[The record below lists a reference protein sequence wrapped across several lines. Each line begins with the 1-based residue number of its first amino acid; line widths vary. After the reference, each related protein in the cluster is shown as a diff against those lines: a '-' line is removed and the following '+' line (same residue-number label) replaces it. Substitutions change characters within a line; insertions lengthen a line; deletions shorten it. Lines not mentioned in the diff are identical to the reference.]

1 MATQKPGEWANSL
14 LARFEEQLPYR
25 TQARLS
31 IDETM
36 NCLIQISR
44 YRFSLVIS
52 GLTKMLQRVN
62 EIFQPP
68 ACRGHEPERCCYDSL
83 IIILETL
90 ERCLS
95 GQSKDTARF
104 EEAMNV
110 KLLLREICQF
120 IDIQNEN
127 NQNAT
132 SLKALASKV
141 LFALSQNHFG
151 AVFNRISARLQE
163 LSTCAEEN
171 PDYSDIELIQHI
183 DLDVHRLT
191 KLLTETVQKFKSL
204 KKSAHMILLSSL
216 ERALWNWIE
225 FHPKEFEDLQRNPN
239 EELSKCCETFF
250 DILDSYSENKKARSA
265 VWPLQIMLLVLSPK
279 VLEEIVNADTGA
291 PCSPRHLK
299 KKHFMEGI
307 KKGLSAHASSKQST
321 ESAAI
326 ACVKLCKASTYININ
341 DANNVTFQ
349 LVQSVINDLKAL
361 LFNPAKPFSRGQGFN
376 FQDID
381 LMIDCW
387 VSCFRIKPHNNE
399 ALKVCLSLNS
409 PPAYHFVI
417 VSSLLKI
424 VTQARLPWWPQ
435 IDLVYARSGELRG
448 LFTDTLNKAT
458 QGYIAHTPLR
468 MITSLTLKSNAQSRL
483 TRPDEGPAHKALLLL
498 MVRLIHA
505 DPMLLLNSLGKAGH
519 EVQSSTLELIN
530 GLVSL
535 VHQPTMPDVAQEAM
549 EALLALHSPDKIE
562 VWNPE
567 APINTFWD
575 VSSQVLFSIS
585 QKLIQHQIA
594 NYTDVLKWLR
604 EILICRNTFLQRHKD
619 YANVGSQIAICRQA
633 HIKLEVVF
641 FMYLW
646 SVDLDAVMVSLS
658 CFGLLCEE
666 AEIRSGSDELTVGFI
681 LPNYHLYQEL
691 SHTSATLTSPQNV
704 ESRYSFF
711 EHTHGRAT
719 LQRNI
724 MSLLRKIEHCVNGVQ
739 PAWEETFRNWKFTSK
754 LLLDYPKG
762 KPEEGQAEVFHRSMG
777 KRRASHQSSEH
788 DLEEQITEWANM
800 TWFLL
805 ALGGVCLQKPR
816 NQRQAQQGYG
826 LPIGTTGGPS
836 LMQSTTSLS
845 GSSSSSGRG
854 SMHPIMGSLVS
865 SIGPGT
871 SQEVQYCPVTQF
883 IGQLLRLL
891 VCNNEKFGPQI
902 QKHVKELVGQEMSAQ
917 LYPILFDQI
926 RAIVEKFFDQQG
938 QVVVTDI
945 NTQFIEHTI
954 YIMKSVLDGRQ
965 SKDQNDQP
973 ANAEHLGVTSIENL
987 MLAIVRYVRHLDM
1000 TVHAIHIKTKLCQ
1013 LVEVMM
1019 KRRDDLA
1026 FRQEMKFRNKLVE
1039 YLTDWVMGT
1048 SHQIAP
1054 PGSGDVTII
1063 TRDLDQACMEAVA
1076 ALLRGLPLQPEESD
1090 RGDLMDAKSALFL
1103 KYFTLFMNLLNDCVD
1118 GSEADKDTVNPPL
1131 LPPRPR
1137 VAAGK
1142 LTALRNAT
1150 IQAMSNLL
1158 SANIDSGLMH
1168 SIDLGY
1174 NPDLQTRAAFMEVLT
1189 QILQQGTEFDT
1200 LAESVMADRF
1210 EQLVQLVT
1218 MISDKGELPI
1228 AMALASVVTTSQMDE
1243 LARVLVTLFDAK
1255 HLLSPLLWNMFYR
1268 EVEVSDCMQTLFRG
1282 NSLGSKIMAFCFKIY
1297 GASYLQ
1303 GLLEPLI
1310 RPLLDEPTSSFE
1322 VDPARLEPSEDIENN
1337 RKNLIALTQ
1346 KVFDAIVN
1354 SADRFPPQLRS
1365 MCHCLY
1371 QVLSKRF
1378 PNLLQNNI
1386 GAVGTVIFLRFINP
1400 AIVSPQELGIVG
1412 KQVPTQIKRGLML
1425 MSKILQ
1431 NIANHVEFSKEQHML
1446 CFNDFLRAH
1455 FEAGRR
1461 FFIQIASDCE
1471 TVDQTS
1477 HSMSFISDAN
1487 VLALHR
1493 LLWSH
1498 QERIGDYLSSSR
1510 DHKAV
1515 GRRPFDKMATLL
1527 AYLGPPEHKP
1537 VDSHLL
1543 FSSYA
1548 RWSSIDMSSTNFE
1561 EIMVKHQMHEKEEFK
1576 TLKSMNIFYQAGT
1589 SKAGNPVFYYIAR
1602 RYKIGE
1608 TNGDLLIYHVILTLK
1623 PFCHSPFEVVID
1635 FTHTC
1640 SDNRFRT
1647 EFLQKWF
1654 YVLPEVAYENLYA
1667 AYIYNCNSWVRE
1679 YTKFHDRI
1687 LAPLKGCR
1695 KLIFL
1700 DSPAKLNDVIDPEQQ
1715 KLPGATLS
1723 LDEDLK
1729 VFNNALKLSHK
1740 DTKVAIKVGPTALQI
1755 TSAEK
1760 TKVLAH
1766 SVLLND
1772 VYYASEIEE
1781 VCLVDD
1787 NQFTLSIAN
1796 ESSQLSFIHNDC
1808 DNIVQAI
1815 IHIRNRWELSQP
1827 DSVTVHQKIR
1837 PKDVPGTLLN
1847 MALLNLGSSDPNL
1860 RTAAYNQ
1867 LCALTATFDLKIEGQ
1882 LLETQGLCIPSNN
1895 TIFIKS
1901 VSETLATNEPHLT
1914 LEFLEECIQ
1923 GFQRS
1928 TIELKH
1934 LCLEYM
1940 TPWLAN
1946 LVRFCKPSDEGKRQ
1960 KQVAMILEKLI
1971 NLTIEQKE
1979 MYPSIQA
1986 KIWGSIGQIPELIDM
2001 VLDNFIHKSVSSG
2014 LGSPQVEIM
2023 ADTAVA
2029 LASANVQLVAKKVIG
2044 RLCRV
2049 MDKTCHSPTQYLE
2062 QHMMWDDIAI
2072 LARYLLMLS
2081 FNNCLDVARH
2091 LPYLFHTVTFL
2102 VCTGS
2107 LSMRASTHGLVINII
2122 HSLCTCTKPSFSE
2135 ETQRVLRLSLDEFS
2149 LPKFYLLFG
2158 ISKVKSAAVTAFRSS
2173 CRHPNDRW
2181 LGNERVSQAPPADR
2195 ERLALPSL
2203 EVITEALLEIMEA
2216 CMRDIPDCDWL
2227 QTWTSLAKS
2236 FAFCFNP
2243 ALQPRALIVFGCI
2256 SKSITDQDVKQL
2268 LRILVKALE
2277 SFNDIVLLEAL
2288 VMCLTRLQP
2297 LLRPE
2302 SPIHRALFW
2311 VAVSVLQ
2318 LDESTLYAAG
2328 LALLEQN
2335 LHTLNSQQLFDNQNI
2350 ADVMMATREPLE
2362 WHFKQLDHAVGL
2374 SFKSNFH
2381 FALVGHLLKGFRHPT
2396 PTTVS
2401 RTSRVLTMLLGIIAK
2416 PHRRD
2421 KFEVTPDSVA
2431 YLTALVCFSEEVRSR
2446 CHVKHTV
2453 PRWPVESGGS
2463 GDSGSGSSS
2472 DPSAPNSAG
2481 GGPLSGG
2488 GVPGGPHAA
2497 GGHGVRRQK
2506 SWDMLD
2512 QSAIQYA
2519 RQSHKVQQ
2527 HQEPV
2532 VIRGKSWR
2540 SLDSAHNPH
2549 LGMISHSSFV
2559 THGLNNLIII
2569 NNNNSNSNNNTTA
2582 TTTTTTITGT
2592 PNNNS
2597 TNNMSSNTNNPSN
2610 VNATASGAGS
2620 STGGSANTATGVIGA
2635 YQSQRSDFRNRR
2647 SSSEPVNHGQMV
2659 LINPNIAKLIALNQ
2673 GHTPAYGHSA
2683 GAGGGGGN
2691 GVGGGGGTNLSGHG
2705 AQHSGT
2711 QLPQP
2716 SPLSSSALVSALSA
2730 TVPVTSED
2738 DESGAGGATKGAKD
2752 EPESFIVDCLQD
2764 ISSIKIARM
2773 LFKTHRS
2780 FSVPTTKERPVKSAR
2795 IDNRRQKE
2803 RGSRSSV
2810 SNESNVLLDPEV
2822 LPDSST
2828 QALVL
2833 TVLAT
2838 LVKYTT
2844 DEAETRVLY
2853 QYLAEGSIVF
2863 PKVFPVIHSLLD
2875 QKVNNVLSV
2884 SNDQIVLA
2892 SVQSIIQNMLASED
2906 ASQQP
2911 LHFLQSCGFGGLWRF
2926 AGPFTKYNMM
2936 VESSE
2941 LFVNFLEAMVE
2952 TCLPVEESTPM
2963 PPSPRPYNL
2972 SSSLSSLTLG
2982 SPTDKAFSSE
2992 SLDHDGFSGSVSS
3005 LRRASCSKA
3014 RTTGSKHRFID
3025 SPTHNI

>member
-1 MATQKPGEWANSL
+1 MGTQKPGEWANSL
-14 LARFEEQLPYR
+14 LARFEDQLPNKTNGPHG
-25 TQARLS
+25 TQARMSQDQLVG
-31 IDETM
+31 
-36 NCLIQISR
+36 CLIHISR

-62 EIFQPP
+62 EAAIQN
-68 ACRGHEPERCCYDSL
+68 RHETDRCYFESL
-83 IIILETL
+83 IIILTTL
-90 ERCLS
+90 ERCLTN
-95 GQSKDTARF
+95 QTKDTARF

-110 KLLLREICQF
+110 KLLLREITQF
-120 IDIQNEN
+120 IDVQSDSNP
-127 NQNAT
+127 NAAQ
-132 SLKALASKV
+132 LKILASKV
-141 LFALSQNHFG
+141 LFALSQNHFS
-151 AVFNRISARLQE
+151 AVFNRISARIQE
-163 LSTCAEEN
+163 LTACSDEN

-183 DLDVHRLT
+183 DMDMIKLT
-191 KLLTETVQKFKSL
+191 KLLQETITKFRS
-204 KKSAHMILLSSL
+204 KKAPPLILLNSI
-216 ERALWNWIE
+216 EKAIWNWIE
-225 FHPKEFEDLQRNPN
+225 YHPQEFQDLQRGMNR
-239 EELSKCCETFF
+239 
-250 DILDSYSENKKARSA
+250 DISTCWEPLLDFVEAYKGENKKSKTT
-265 VWPLQIMLLVLSPK
+265 VWPLQMLLLILNPVCLEATVNELQQGEKEKEKLASKAQSRDKDFSAKQFIESVKRGLGPHSP
-279 VLEEIVNADTGA
+279 
-291 PCSPRHLK
+291 
-299 KKHFMEGI
+299 
-307 KKGLSAHASSKQST
+307 SKLVT
-321 ESAAI
+321 ESAVI
-326 ACVKLCKASTYININ
+326 ASVRLCKAATYVNIN
-341 DANNVTFQ
+341 DSNNVIFK
-349 LVQSVINDLKAL
+349 LVQYIINDIKAL
-361 LFNPAKPFSRGQGFN
+361 LFNPVKPFSRGQGYN
-376 FQDID
+376 FADIE

-387 VSCFRIKPHNNE
+387 VSCFRINPHNIE
-399 ALKVCLSLNS
+399 ALKVCLNLNS
-409 PPAYHFVI
+409 PQAYHFVI
-417 VSSLLKI
+417 VCSLLRLAHIYVDFRLQSKNPFR
-424 VTQARLPWWPQ
+424 VVNQPRLPWWPQ
-435 IDLVYARSGELRG
+435 TDVVHYRSAELRA

-468 MITSLTLKSNAQSRL
+468 MITSLTLKTKDTQKGL
-483 TRPDEGPAHKALLLL
+483 TRSEEGPAHKMLLLL
-498 MVRLIHA
+498 LVRLIHA
-505 DPMLLLNSLGKAGH
+505 DPTLLLNTQGKVAH

-535 VHQPTMPDVAQEAM
+535 VHQPSMPDVAQEAM
-549 EALLALHSPDKIE
+549 EALLALHAPEKIE

-604 EILICRNTFLQRHKD
+604 EILVCRNTFLQRHKD
-619 YANVGSQIAICRQA
+619 YAHVGSQIAICKQA

-646 SVDLDAVMVSLS
+646 SVDLDAVLTSLS

-666 AEIRSGSDELTVGFI
+666 AEICCGSDELTVAM
-681 LPNYHLYQEL
+681 LVPNYMIYQEL
-691 SHTSATLTSPQNV
+691 AQLSSAATDSRICFYDNSHGNV
-704 ESRYSFF
+704 LNRL
-711 EHTHGRAT
+711 H
-719 LQRNI
+719 LQKRI
-724 MSLLRKIEHCVNGVQ
+724 MQLLRKIEHCVHGVQ
-739 PAWEETFRNWKFTSK
+739 PAWEETFRNWEIMSK
-754 LLLDYPKG
+754 MLQTYPKC
-762 KPEEGQAEVFHRSMG
+762 KTDDGQAELFHRGVG

-788 DLEEQITEWANM
+788 DIEEQITEWANM

-805 ALGGVCLQKPR
+805 ALGGVCLIKRRQQVVAAQASQQALS
-816 NQRQAQQGYG
+816 NQTAFHQYSQSLGSFQQPLPSHVYFHQGSISSLAQN
-826 LPIGTTGGPS
+826 S
-836 LMQSTTSLS
+836 LHSLS
-845 GSSSSSGRG
+845 SSSSSGRG
-854 SMHPIMGSLVS
+854 SLNPNPISLVAVPQ
-865 SIGPGT
+865 GPQ
-871 SQEVQYCPVTQF
+871 QEVQYCPVTQF

-891 VCNNEKFGPQI
+891 VCSNEKIGLNI
-902 QKHVKELVGQEMSAQ
+902 QKNVKELVGEEMSTY

-926 RAIVEKFFDQQG
+926 RAIVETFFDQHG
-938 QVVVTDI
+938 QVSVTDI
-945 NTQFIEHTI
+945 NTQFIEHII
-954 YIMKSVLDGRQ
+954 YIMKSILDPKPN
-965 SKDQNDQP
+965 KDPSNEQP
-973 ANAEHLGVTSIENL
+973 STSENLGVTSIEGM
-987 MLAIVRYVRHLDM
+987 MLGIVRYVRHLDM
-1000 TVHAIHIKTKLCQ
+1000 TVYAIRIKTKLCQ

-1039 YLTDWVMGT
+1039 YLSDWVMGT

-1054 PGSGDVTII
+1054 PSSTDPSMI
-1063 TRDLDQACMEAVA
+1063 TNTSLIFRDLDQACMEAVA

-1103 KYFTLFMNLLNDCVD
+1103 KYFTLFMNLLNDCID
-1118 GSEADKDTVNPPL
+1118 SSEAEKELNNPPL

-1137 VAAGK
+1137 LAAGK

-1158 SANIDSGLMH
+1158 GANIDSGLMH

-1200 LAESVMADRF
+1200 LAETVLADRF

-1228 AMALASVVTTSQMDE
+1228 AMALANVTNGSQMDE

-1297 GASYLQ
+1297 GSAYLQ
-1303 GLLEPLI
+1303 LLLEPLI
-1310 RPLLDEPTSSFE
+1310 RPLLDNPNTCFE
-1322 VDPARLEPSEDIENN
+1322 VDPARLDPGDDLDVN
-1337 RKNLIALTQ
+1337 RRNLIALTK
-1346 KVFDAIVN
+1346 KVFDAITN

-1412 KQVPTQIKRGLML
+1412 KQVPSSVKRGLML

-1446 CFNDFLRAH
+1446 CFNDFLRDH
-1455 FEAGRR
+1455 FESGRR

-1493 LLWSH
+1493 LLWTH
-1498 QERIGDYLSSSR
+1498 QEKIGDYLSSSR

-1537 VDSHLL
+1537 VDSHMM
-1543 FSSYA
+1543 FSSYP

-1576 TLKSMNIFYQAGT
+1576 ALKAMNIFYQAGT
-1589 SKAGNPVFYYIAR
+1589 SKSGYPVFYYIAR

-1623 PFCHSPFEVVID
+1623 PFCHSTFEVVID
-1635 FTHTC
+1635 FTHVN

-1654 YVLPEVAYENLYA
+1654 YVLPAVAYENVHA
-1667 AYIYNCNSWVRE
+1667 VYIYNCNSWVRE

-1687 LAPLKGCR
+1687 LAPLKGNR
-1695 KLIFL
+1695 KLMFL
-1700 DSPAKLNDVIDPEQQ
+1700 DSPNKLNDYIDPDQQ

-1729 VFNNALKLSHK
+1729 VFTNALKLSHK

-1796 ESSQLSFIHNDC
+1796 ESGQLSFIHNDC

-1847 MALLNLGSSDPNL
+1847 MALLNLGSADPNL
-1860 RTAAYNQ
+1860 RTAAYNL

-1901 VSETLATNEPHLT
+1901 VSEKLATNEPHLT

-1940 TPWLAN
+1940 TPWLKN
-1946 LVRFCKPSDEGKRQ
+1946 LVKFCKSNDDAKKLKVSQ
-1960 KQVAMILEKLI
+1960 ILEKLI
-1971 NLTIEQKE
+1971 FLTIEQKE
-1979 MYPSIQA
+1979 MYPSVQA
-1986 KIWGSIGQIPELIDM
+1986 KIWGSVGQIPELIDM
-2001 VLDNFIHKSVSSG
+2001 VLDNFLHKSIIYG

-2029 LASANVQLVAKKVIG
+2029 LASANVQLVSKKVIT
-2044 RLCRV
+2044 RMCRV
-2049 MDKTCHSPTQYLE
+2049 MDKTCTNPTPYLE
-2062 QHMMWDDIAI
+2062 QHVMWDDIAI
-2072 LARYLLMLS
+2072 LGRYLLMLS
-2081 FNNCLDVARH
+2081 FNNCLDVATH
-2091 LPYLFHTVTFL
+2091 LPYLFHTITFL
-2102 VCTGS
+2102 VCSGS

-2122 HSLCTCTKPSFSE
+2122 HSLCTCTKPIFSE
-2135 ETQRVLRLSLDEFS
+2135 EAQRVLRLSLDEFS

-2173 CRHPNDRW
+2173 CRHPPDKW
-2181 LGNERVSQAPPADR
+2181 LGNERVTQPLPPDR
-2195 ERLALPSL
+2195 ERLSLPSL
-2203 EVITEALLEIMEA
+2203 EVITDALLEIMES
-2216 CMRDIPDCDWL
+2216 CMRDVPDCQWL
-2227 QTWTSLAKS
+2227 QTWNSLARS
-2236 FAFCFNP
+2236 FAFCYNP

-2256 SKSITDQDVKQL
+2256 SKSVTDQEVKQL
-2268 LRILVKALE
+2268 LRILVKAVE
-2277 SFNDIVLLEAL
+2277 SFNDITLIEAI
-2288 VMCLTRLQP
+2288 VMCLTRIQP

-2302 SPIHRALFW
+2302 SPIHRNLFW
-2311 VAVSVLQ
+2311 VAISVLQ
-2318 LDESTLYAAG
+2318 LDEGNLYGAG

-2335 LHTLNSQQLFDNQNI
+2335 LHTLKSQGCFDNANI
-2350 ADVMMATREPLE
+2350 AEVMMCTREKLE

-2374 SFKSNFH
+2374 SFRSNFH
-2381 FALVGHLLKGFRHPT
+2381 FALAGHLIKGFRHPT

-2401 RTSRVLTMLLGIIAK
+2401 RTSRILTMLLGIIAK
-2416 PHRRD
+2416 PLRRD

-2431 YLTALVCFSEEVRSR
+2431 YLTALVAVSEEVRSR
-2446 CHVKHTV
+2446 CHVKHAL
-2453 PRWPVESGGS
+2453 PRWPAEFSAENGVTGGEAATN
-2463 GDSGSGSSS
+2463 GSTQNQFGM
-2472 DPSAPNSAG
+2472 A
-2481 GGPLSGG
+2481 LS
-2488 GVPGGPHAA
+2488 
-2497 GGHGVRRQK
+2497 RRQK
-2506 SWDMLD
+2506 SWDILD
-2512 QSAIQYA
+2512 QSALNYA
-2519 RQSHKVQQ
+2519 RHHKV
-2527 HQEPV
+2527 
-2532 VIRGKSWR
+2532 
-2540 SLDSAHNPH
+2540 
-2549 LGMISHSSFV
+2549 
-2559 THGLNNLIII
+2559 
-2569 NNNNSNSNNNTTA
+2569 
-2582 TTTTTTITGT
+2582 
-2592 PNNNS
+2592 
-2597 TNNMSSNTNNPSN
+2597 
-2610 VNATASGAGS
+2610 
-2620 STGGSANTATGVIGA
+2620 
-2635 YQSQRSDFRNRR
+2635 
-2647 SSSEPVNHGQMV
+2647 
-2659 LINPNIAKLIALNQ
+2659 
-2673 GHTPAYGHSA
+2673 PA
-2683 GAGGGGGN
+2683 
-2691 GVGGGGGTNLSGHG
+2691 
-2705 AQHSGT
+2705 
-2711 QLPQP
+2711 PP
-2716 SPLSSSALVSALSA
+2716 
-2730 TVPVTSED
+2730 
-2738 DESGAGGATKGAKD
+2738 
-2752 EPESFIVDCLQD
+2752 
-2764 ISSIKIARM
+2764 
-2773 LFKTHRS
+2773 
-2780 FSVPTTKERPVKSAR
+2780 
-2795 IDNRRQKE
+2795 E
-2803 RGSRSSV
+2803 RGSRTSV

-2822 LPDSST
+2822 LPDLSI

-2838 LVKYTT
+2838 LVKYTS
-2844 DEAETRVLY
+2844 DENETRVLY
-2853 QYLAEGSIVF
+2853 QYLAEGSVVF

-2875 QKVNNVLSV
+2875 QKINNILSV
-2884 SNDQIVLA
+2884 SHDQVVLN
-2892 SVQSIIQNMLASED
+2892 SVQNIIQNMLASED
-2906 ASQQP
+2906 PSQQQ

-2926 AGPFTKYNMM
+2926 AGPFTKYNVMG
-2936 VESSE
+2936 ESSE
-2941 LFVNFLEAMVE
+2941 LFVNCLEAMVE
-2952 TCLPVEESTPM
+2952 TCLPGDEQQTPIV
-2963 PPSPRPYNL
+2963 PLVRPYNL

-2992 SLDHDGFSGSVSS
+2992 SLDHEFGGSVSS
-3005 LRRASCSKA
+3005 LRRASYSKA
-3014 RTTGSKHRFID
+3014 RAKHRLTE
-3025 SPTHNI
+3025 SPSHNN

>member
-14 LARFEEQLPYR
+14 LARFEDQLPNKTNGPHG
-25 TQARLS
+25 TQARMSQDQLV
-31 IDETM
+31 
-36 NCLIQISR
+36 NCLIHISR

-62 EIFQPP
+62 EAAIQN
-68 ACRGHEPERCCYDSL
+68 RHETDRCYFESL
-83 IIILETL
+83 VIILTTL
-90 ERCLS
+90 ERCLTN
-95 GQSKDTARF
+95 QTKDTARF

-110 KLLLREICQF
+110 KLLLREITQF
-120 IDIQNEN
+120 IDVQSDSNP
-127 NQNAT
+127 NAAQ
-132 SLKALASKV
+132 LKILASKV
-141 LFALSQNHFG
+141 LFALSQNHFS
-151 AVFNRISARLQE
+151 AVFNRISARIQE
-163 LSTCAEEN
+163 LAACSDEN

-183 DLDVHRLT
+183 DMDMTKLT
-191 KLLTETVQKFKSL
+191 KLLQETITKFRSKRAPPL
-204 KKSAHMILLSSL
+204 ILLNSI
-216 ERALWNWIE
+216 EKAIWNWIE
-225 FHPKEFEDLQRNPN
+225 YHPQEFQDLQRGMNR
-239 EELSKCCETFF
+239 
-250 DILDSYSENKKARSA
+250 DISTCWEPLLDFVEAYKAENKKSKTT
-265 VWPLQIMLLVLSPK
+265 VWPLQMLLLILNPTCLEATVNELQQCEKEKDKMASKTQSRDKDFSAKQFIESVKRGLGPHSP
-279 VLEEIVNADTGA
+279 
-291 PCSPRHLK
+291 
-299 KKHFMEGI
+299 
-307 KKGLSAHASSKQST
+307 SKLVT

-326 ACVKLCKASTYININ
+326 ACVKLCKAATYVNIN
-341 DANNVTFQ
+341 DSNNVIFK
-349 LVQSVINDLKAL
+349 LVQYIINDIKAL
-361 LFNPAKPFSRGQGFN
+361 LFNPVKPFSRGQGYN
-376 FQDID
+376 FADIE

-387 VSCFRIKPHNNE
+387 VSCFRINPHNIE
-399 ALKVCLSLNS
+399 ALKVCLNLNS
-409 PPAYHFVI
+409 PQAYHFVI
-417 VSSLLKI
+417 VCSLLRLAHIYVDFRLQNKNPFR
-424 VTQARLPWWPQ
+424 VVNQPRLPWWPQ
-435 IDLVYARSGELRG
+435 TDVVHYRSAEMRA

-468 MITSLTLKSNAQSRL
+468 MITSLTLKTKDTQKGLARSE
-483 TRPDEGPAHKALLLL
+483 EGPAHKMLLLL
-498 MVRLIHA
+498 LVRLIHA
-505 DPMLLLNSLGKAGH
+505 DPTLLLNTQGKVAH

-535 VHQPTMPDVAQEAM
+535 VHQPSMPDVAQEAM
-549 EALLALHSPDKIE
+549 EALLALHAPEKIE

-619 YANVGSQIAICRQA
+619 YAHVGSQIAICKQA

-646 SVDLDAVMVSLS
+646 SVDLDAVLTSLS

-666 AEIRSGSDELTVGFI
+666 AEICCGSDELTVSM
-681 LPNYHLYQEL
+681 LVPNYMIYQEL
-691 SHTSATLTSPQNV
+691 AQLSSAATDSRICFYDNSHGNV
-704 ESRYSFF
+704 LNRL
-711 EHTHGRAT
+711 H
-719 LQRNI
+719 LQKRI
-724 MSLLRKIEHCVNGVQ
+724 MQLLRKIEHCVHGVQ
-739 PAWEETFRNWKFTSK
+739 PAWEETFRNWEIMSK
-754 LLLDYPKG
+754 MLQTYPKC
-762 KPEEGQAEVFHRSMG
+762 KTEDGQAELFHRGVG

-788 DLEEQITEWANM
+788 DIEEQITEWANM

-805 ALGGVCLQKPR
+805 ALGGVCLIKR
-816 NQRQAQQGYG
+816 RQQVVAAQASQQFLGHPAPFHPYSQSFGSFQQNIPPQVHIHQGS
-826 LPIGTTGGPS
+826 ISS
-836 LMQSTTSLS
+836 LAQNSLHSLS
-845 GSSSSSGRG
+845 SSSSSGRG
-854 SMHPIMGSLVS
+854 SLNPNSVSLAGVPQ
-865 SIGPGT
+865 GPQ
-871 SQEVQYCPVTQF
+871 QEVQYCPVTQF

-891 VCNNEKFGPQI
+891 VCSNEKIGLNI
-902 QKHVKELVGQEMSAQ
+902 QKNVKELVGEEMSTY

-926 RAIVEKFFDQQG
+926 RSIVEKFFDQHG
-938 QVVVTDI
+938 QVNVTDI
-945 NTQFIEHTI
+945 NTQFIEHII
-954 YIMKSVLDGRQ
+954 YIMKSILDPKPN
-965 SKDQNDQP
+965 KDPNNEQP
-973 ANAEHLGVTSIENL
+973 TTSENLGVTSIEGM
-987 MLAIVRYVRHLDM
+987 MLGIVRYVRHLDM
-1000 TVHAIHIKTKLCQ
+1000 TVYAIRIKTKLCQ

-1039 YLTDWVMGT
+1039 YLSDWVMGT

-1054 PGSGDVTII
+1054 PSSTDPSMI
-1063 TRDLDQACMEAVA
+1063 TNTSLIFRDLDQACMEAVA

-1103 KYFTLFMNLLNDCVD
+1103 KYFTLFMNLLNDCID
-1118 GSEADKDTVNPPL
+1118 SSEAEKELNNPPL

-1137 VAAGK
+1137 LAAGK

-1158 SANIDSGLMH
+1158 GANIDSGLMH

-1200 LAESVMADRF
+1200 LAETVLADRF

-1228 AMALASVVTTSQMDE
+1228 AMALANVVTTSQMDE

-1297 GASYLQ
+1297 GSAYLQ
-1303 GLLEPLI
+1303 LLLEPLI
-1310 RPLLDEPTSSFE
+1310 RPLLDNPNTSFE
-1322 VDPARLEPSEDIENN
+1322 VDPARLDPGDDLDVN
-1337 RKNLIALTQ
+1337 RRNLIALTK
-1346 KVFDAIVN
+1346 KVFDAITN

-1412 KQVPTQIKRGLML
+1412 KQVPSTVKRGLML

-1446 CFNDFLRAH
+1446 CFNDFLREH

-1493 LLWSH
+1493 LLWTH
-1498 QERIGDYLSSSR
+1498 QEKIGDYLSSSR

-1537 VDSHLL
+1537 VDSHMM
-1543 FSSYA
+1543 FSSYP

-1576 TLKSMNIFYQAGT
+1576 ALKAMNIFYQAGT
-1589 SKAGNPVFYYIAR
+1589 SKSGYPVFYYIAR

-1623 PFCHSPFEVVID
+1623 PFCHSTFEVVID
-1635 FTHTC
+1635 FTHVN

-1654 YVLPEVAYENLYA
+1654 YVLPAVAYENVHA
-1667 AYIYNCNSWVRE
+1667 VYIYNCNSWVRE

-1687 LAPLKGCR
+1687 LAPLKGNR
-1695 KLIFL
+1695 KLMFL
-1700 DSPAKLNDVIDPEQQ
+1700 DSPNKLNDYIDPDQQ

-1729 VFNNALKLSHK
+1729 VFSNALKLSHK

-1796 ESSQLSFIHNDC
+1796 ESGQLSFIHNDC

-1847 MALLNLGSSDPNL
+1847 MALLNLGSADPNL
-1860 RTAAYNQ
+1860 RTAAYNL
-1867 LCALTATFDLKIEGQ
+1867 LCALTCTFDLKIEGQ

-1901 VSETLATNEPHLT
+1901 VSEKLATNEPHLT

-1940 TPWLAN
+1940 TPWLKN
-1946 LVRFCKPSDEGKRQ
+1946 LVKFCKSNDDAKKLKVSQ
-1960 KQVAMILEKLI
+1960 ILDKLI
-1971 NLTIEQKE
+1971 CLTIEQKE
-1979 MYPSIQA
+1979 MYPSVQA

-2001 VLDNFIHKSVSSG
+2001 VLDNFLHKSIIYG

-2029 LASANVQLVAKKVIG
+2029 LASANVQLVSKKVIT
-2044 RLCRV
+2044 RMCRV
-2049 MDKTCHSPTQYLE
+2049 MDKTCSNPAQFLE
-2062 QHMMWDDIAI
+2062 HHMMWDDIAI
-2072 LARYLLMLS
+2072 LGRYLLMLS
-2081 FNNCLDVARH
+2081 FNNCLDVATH
-2091 LPYLFHTVTFL
+2091 LPYLFHTITFL
-2102 VCTGS
+2102 VCSGS

-2122 HSLCTCTKPSFSE
+2122 HSLCTCTKPIFSE
-2135 ETQRVLRLSLDEFS
+2135 EAQRVLRLSLDEFS

-2173 CRHPNDRW
+2173 CRHPPDKW
-2181 LGNERVSQAPPADR
+2181 LGNERVSQNLPPDR
-2195 ERLALPSL
+2195 ERLSLPSL
-2203 EVITEALLEIMEA
+2203 EVITDALLEIMES
-2216 CMRDIPDCDWL
+2216 CMRDVPDCQWL
-2227 QTWTSLAKS
+2227 QTWNSLARS
-2236 FAFCFNP
+2236 FAFCHNP

-2256 SKSITDQDVKQL
+2256 SKSVTDQEVKQL
-2268 LRILVKALE
+2268 LRILVKAVE
-2277 SFNDIVLLEAL
+2277 SFTDITLIEAI
-2288 VMCLTRLQP
+2288 VMCLTRIQP

-2302 SPIHRALFW
+2302 SPIHRNLFW
-2311 VAVSVLQ
+2311 VAISVLQ
-2318 LDESTLYAAG
+2318 LDEGNLYGAG

-2335 LHTLNSQQLFDNQNI
+2335 LHTLKSQGCFDNANI
-2350 ADVMMATREPLE
+2350 AEVMMGTREKLE

-2374 SFKSNFH
+2374 SFRSNFH
-2381 FALVGHLLKGFRHPT
+2381 FALAGHLIKGFRHPT

-2401 RTSRVLTMLLGIIAK
+2401 RTSRILTMLLGIIAK
-2416 PHRRD
+2416 PCRRD

-2431 YLTALVCFSEEVRSR
+2431 YLTALVAVSEEVRSR
-2446 CHVKHTV
+2446 CHVKHAL
-2453 PRWPVESGGS
+2453 PRWPAEMPTENGG
-2463 GDSGSGSSS
+2463 GAGSTEQAAAANGAQNQGSSM
-2472 DPSAPNSAG
+2472 A
-2481 GGPLSGG
+2481 LS
-2488 GVPGGPHAA
+2488 
-2497 GGHGVRRQK
+2497 RRQK
-2506 SWDMLD
+2506 SWDILD
-2512 QSAIQYA
+2512 QSALNFA
-2519 RQSHKVQQ
+2519 RHHKV
-2527 HQEPV
+2527 P
-2532 VIRGKSWR
+2532 
-2540 SLDSAHNPH
+2540 AP
-2549 LGMISHSSFV
+2549 
-2559 THGLNNLIII
+2559 
-2569 NNNNSNSNNNTTA
+2569 
-2582 TTTTTTITGT
+2582 
-2592 PNNNS
+2592 PN
-2597 TNNMSSNTNNPSN
+2597 
-2610 VNATASGAGS
+2610 
-2620 STGGSANTATGVIGA
+2620 
-2635 YQSQRSDFRNRR
+2635 
-2647 SSSEPVNHGQMV
+2647 
-2659 LINPNIAKLIALNQ
+2659 
-2673 GHTPAYGHSA
+2673 
-2683 GAGGGGGN
+2683 
-2691 GVGGGGGTNLSGHG
+2691 
-2705 AQHSGT
+2705 
-2711 QLPQP
+2711 
-2716 SPLSSSALVSALSA
+2716 
-2730 TVPVTSED
+2730 
-2738 DESGAGGATKGAKD
+2738 
-2752 EPESFIVDCLQD
+2752 
-2764 ISSIKIARM
+2764 ARV
-2773 LFKTHRS
+2773 LFKTQRS
-2780 FSVPTTKERPVKSAR
+2780 FSVPTTKDPNNASGIEER
-2795 IDNRRQKE
+2795 QE
-2803 RGSRSSV
+2803 RGSRTSV

-2822 LPDSST
+2822 LPDLSI

-2838 LVKYTT
+2838 LVKYTS
-2844 DEAETRVLY
+2844 DENETRVLY
-2853 QYLAEGSIVF
+2853 QYLAEGSVVF

-2875 QKVNNVLSV
+2875 QKINNILSV
-2884 SNDQIVLA
+2884 SHDQVVLN

-2906 ASQQP
+2906 PSQQQ

-2926 AGPFTKYNMM
+2926 AGPFTKYNVMG
-2936 VESSE
+2936 ESSE
-2941 LFVNFLEAMVE
+2941 LFGNCLEAMVE
-2952 TCLPVEESTPM
+2952 TCLPGDEQPAPIGPLV
-2963 PPSPRPYNL
+2963 RPYNL

-2982 SPTDKAFSSE
+2982 SPTDKA
-2992 SLDHDGFSGSVSS
+2992 
-3005 LRRASCSKA
+3005 A
-3014 RTTGSKHRFID
+3014 
-3025 SPTHNI
+3025 

>member
-14 LARFEEQLPYR
+14 LARFEEQLPNKIGPHG
-25 TQARLS
+25 TQARLNQDQL
-31 IDETM
+31 I
-36 NCLIQISR
+36 NCLIHISR
-44 YRFSLVIS
+44 YRFSLVIA

-62 EIFQPP
+62 ETTLQ
-68 ACRGHEPERCCYDSL
+68 CRGHESERCYYDSL
-83 IIILETL
+83 IIILTTL

-95 GQSKDTARF
+95 NQSKDTARF
-104 EEAMNV
+104 DEAMNV

-120 IDIQNEN
+120 IDVQSEN
-127 NQNAT
+127 NANANA
-132 SLKALASKV
+132 LKALASKV
-141 LFALSQNHFG
+141 LFALSQNHFA

-163 LSTCAEEN
+163 LSACSEEN

-183 DLDVHRLT
+183 DLDVVRLT
-191 KLLTETVQKFKSL
+191 KLLQETTQKIRLL
-204 KKSAHMILLSSL
+204 KKSAHLILLNSL
-216 ERALWNWIE
+216 EKALWNWIE
-225 FHPKEFEDLQRNPN
+225 YHPQEFADVQRTPN
-239 EELSKCCETFF
+239 EELSKCCETLF
-250 DILDSYSENKKARSA
+250 DILDSYAENKKSRSA
-265 VWPLQIMLLVLSPK
+265 IWPLQILLLVLSPK
-279 VLEEIVNADTGA
+279 VLEEIINADSGA
-291 PCSPRHLK
+291 PCSPRHMK

-307 KKGLSAHASSKQST
+307 KRGLGPHASSKQLT

-326 ACVKLCKASTYININ
+326 ACVKLCKASTYINIA
-341 DANNVTFQ
+341 DSNNVTFK

-361 LFNPAKPFSRGQGFN
+361 LFNPAKPFSRGQGYN

-387 VSCFRIKPHNNE
+387 VSCFRINPHNIE
-399 ALKVCLSLNS
+399 ALKVCLSLSS

-417 VSSLLKI
+417 VSSLLRI
-424 VTQARLPWWPQ
+424 VKQPRLPWWPQ
-435 IDLVYARSGELRG
+435 TDVVHYRSGELRG

-468 MITSLTLKSNAQSRL
+468 MITSLTLKSKDAQSRL
-483 TRPDEGPAHKALLLL
+483 TRPDEGPAHKMLLLL

-505 DPMLLLNSLGKAGH
+505 DPKLLLNTQGKVAH

-549 EALLALHSPDKIE
+549 EALLALHSPEKIE

-619 YANVGSQIAICRQA
+619 YAHVGSTIAICKQA

-646 SVDLDAVMVSLS
+646 SVDLDAVLTSLS

-666 AEIRSGSDELTVGFI
+666 AEIRCGSDELTVGFI
-681 LPNYHLYQEL
+681 MPNYHIYQEL
-691 SHTSATLTSPQNV
+691 AQCSTGISTNFKNFSLKIITIFIAGNTDTKF
-704 ESRYSFF
+704 SFY
-711 EHTHGRAT
+711 EDTKGRIA
-719 LQRNI
+719 LRKNI

-739 PAWEETFRNWKFTSK
+739 PAWEETFRNWEATSK
-754 LLLDYPKG
+754 LLQSYPKY
-762 KPEEGQAEVFHRSMG
+762 KTEDGQAEVFHRGMG

-805 ALGGVCLQKPR
+805 ALGGVCLQRPR
-816 NQRQAQQGYG
+816 LQRQ
-826 LPIGTTGGPS
+826 L
-836 LMQSTTSLS
+836 QSQANNSSLS
-845 GSSSSSGRG
+845 SLAQNSLYSLSSSASSGRG
-854 SMHPIMGSLVS
+854 SWNTSTTSSFVGSTV
-865 SIGPGT
+865 P
-871 SQEVQYCPVTQF
+871 QEIQYCPVTQF

-891 VCNNEKFGPQI
+891 VCSNEKIGASI
-902 QKHVKELVGQEMSAQ
+902 QKNVKELVGEEMSPQ

-926 RAIVEKFFDQQG
+926 RSIVEKFFDQQG
-938 QVVVTDI
+938 QVNVTEI
-945 NTQFIEHTI
+945 NTQFIEHII
-954 YIMKSVLDGRQ
+954 YIMKSILDGRQ
-965 SKDQNDQP
+965 NKDQNEQP
-973 ANAEHLGVTSIENL
+973 SSSEHLGVTSIEGM
-987 MLAIVRYVRHLDM
+987 MLGIVRYVRYLDM
-1000 TVHAIHIKTKLCQ
+1000 NIYAIRIKTKLCQ

-1054 PGSGDVTII
+1054 PSSADASMI
-1063 TRDLDQACMEAVA
+1063 TNQIFRDLDQACMEAVA

-1103 KYFTLFMNLLNDCVD
+1103 KYFTLFMNLLNDCID
-1118 GSEADKDTVNPPL
+1118 SSEAEKDVNNPPL
-1131 LPPRPR
+1131 MPPRPR
-1137 VAAGK
+1137 MAAGK

-1158 SANIDSGLMH
+1158 GANIDSGLMH

-1200 LAESVMADRF
+1200 LAETVLADRF

-1228 AMALASVVTTSQMDE
+1228 AMALANVVTTSQMDE

-1303 GLLEPLI
+1303 NLLEPLI
-1310 RPLLDEPTSSFE
+1310 RPLLDDPTTSFE
-1322 VDPARLEPSEDIENN
+1322 VDPARLEPNEDIERN
-1337 RKNLIALTQ
+1337 RRNLIALTQ
-1346 KVFDAIVN
+1346 KVFDAIIS

-1412 KQVPTQIKRGLML
+1412 KQVPSSAKRGLML

-1493 LLWSH
+1493 LLWTH
-1498 QERIGDYLSSSR
+1498 QEKIGDYLSSSR

-1537 VDSHLL
+1537 VDSHIM

-1589 SKAGNPVFYYIAR
+1589 SKAGYPVFYYIAR

-1608 TNGDLLIYHVILTLK
+1608 TNGDLLIYHVILSLK

-1654 YVLPEVAYENLYA
+1654 YVLPAVAYENVHA
-1667 AYIYNCNSWVRE
+1667 VYIYNCNSWVRE

-1687 LAPLKGCR
+1687 LAPLKGNR
-1695 KLIFL
+1695 KLVFL
-1700 DSPAKLNDVIDPEQQ
+1700 DSPSKLNDAIDPEQQ

-1796 ESSQLSFIHNDC
+1796 ESGQLSFIHNDC

-1860 RTAAYNQ
+1860 RTAAYNL
-1867 LCALTATFDLKIEGQ
+1867 LCALTGTFDLKIEGQ

-1901 VSETLATNEPHLT
+1901 VSEKLATNEPHLT

-1940 TPWLAN
+1940 TPWLKN
-1946 LVRFCKPSDEGKRQ
+1946 LVKFCKSNDDAKKLKVSQ
-1960 KQVAMILEKLI
+1960 ILEKLI

-1986 KIWGSIGQIPELIDM
+1986 KIWGSLGQIPELIDM
-2001 VLDNFIHKSVSSG
+2001 VLDNFMHKSLTYG

-2029 LASANVQLVAKKVIG
+2029 LASANVQLVSKKVIT

-2049 MDKTCHSPTQYLE
+2049 MDKTCTNPTQFLE

-2091 LPYLFHTVTFL
+2091 LPHLFHTVTFL

-2135 ETQRVLRLSLDEFS
+2135 EAQRVLRLSLDEFS

-2173 CRHPNDRW
+2173 CRHPPDKW
-2181 LGNERVSQAPPADR
+2181 LGNERVSQPLPSDR
-2195 ERLALPSL
+2195 ERLSLPSL
-2203 EVITEALLEIMEA
+2203 EVITDALLEIMEA
-2216 CMRDIPDCDWL
+2216 CMRDYPDCKWL
-2227 QTWTSLAKS
+2227 QTWTSLARS
-2236 FAFCFNP
+2236 FAFCYNP
-2243 ALQPRALIVFGCI
+2243 ALQPRALIVYGCI
-2256 SKSITDQDVKQL
+2256 SKSVTDQDVKQL

-2277 SFNDIVLLEAL
+2277 SFNDIILIEAL
-2288 VMCLTRLQP
+2288 VMCLTRIQP

-2302 SPIHRALFW
+2302 SPIHKALFW
-2311 VAVSVLQ
+2311 VAISVLQ
-2318 LDESTLYAAG
+2318 LDEISLYAAG

-2335 LHTLNSQQLFDNQNI
+2335 LHTLNSQGTFDKNNL

-2374 SFKSNFH
+2374 SFKSNYH
-2381 FALVGHLLKGFRHPT
+2381 FALVGHLLKGYRHPT

-2401 RTSRVLTMLLGIIAK
+2401 RTSRVLTMLLGIVAK
-2416 PHRRD
+2416 PLGRD

-2431 YLTALVCFSEEVRSR
+2431 YLTALVAVSEEVRSR
-2446 CHVKHTV
+2446 CHVKHTL
-2453 PRWPVESGGS
+2453 PRWPAENSNEV
-2463 GDSGSGSSS
+2463 S
-2472 DPSAPNSAG
+2472 DTTNPASQNVG
-2481 GGPLSGG
+2481 MPLS
-2488 GVPGGPHAA
+2488 
-2497 GGHGVRRQK
+2497 RRQK
-2506 SWDMLD
+2506 SWDILD
-2512 QSAIQYA
+2512 QSAIAYA
-2519 RQSHKVQQ
+2519 RQHKVQP
-2527 HQEPV
+2527 HQ
-2532 VIRGKSWR
+2532 
-2540 SLDSAHNPH
+2540 
-2549 LGMISHSSFV
+2549 
-2559 THGLNNLIII
+2559 
-2569 NNNNSNSNNNTTA
+2569 
-2582 TTTTTTITGT
+2582 
-2592 PNNNS
+2592 
-2597 TNNMSSNTNNPSN
+2597 
-2610 VNATASGAGS
+2610 NAR
-2620 STGGSANTATGVIGA
+2620 V
-2635 YQSQRSDFRNRR
+2635 
-2647 SSSEPVNHGQMV
+2647 
-2659 LINPNIAKLIALNQ
+2659 
-2673 GHTPAYGHSA
+2673 
-2683 GAGGGGGN
+2683 
-2691 GVGGGGGTNLSGHG
+2691 
-2705 AQHSGT
+2705 
-2711 QLPQP
+2711 
-2716 SPLSSSALVSALSA
+2716 
-2730 TVPVTSED
+2730 
-2738 DESGAGGATKGAKD
+2738 
-2752 EPESFIVDCLQD
+2752 
-2764 ISSIKIARM
+2764 
-2773 LFKTHRS
+2773 LFKTQRS
-2780 FSVPTTKERPVKSAR
+2780 FSVPTTKDPNNTAGINER
-2795 IDNRRQKE
+2795 QE

-2822 LPDSST
+2822 LPDLST

-2838 LVKYTT
+2838 LVKYSTVET
-2844 DEAETRVLY
+2844 ETRVLY
-2853 QYLAEGSIVF
+2853 QYLAEGSVVF

-2875 QKVNNVLSV
+2875 QKINHILSA
-2884 SNDQIVLA
+2884 SNDQNVLMA
-2892 SVQSIIQNMLASED
+2892 VQSIIQNMLASED
-2906 ASQQP
+2906 PSQQQ

-2926 AGPFTKYNMM
+2926 AGPFPKCNMM
-2936 VESSE
+2936 GESSE
-2941 LFVNFLEAMVE
+2941 LFVNCLEAMVE
-2952 TCLPVEESTPM
+2952 TCLPADDSTPV

-2992 SLDHDGFSGSVSS
+2992 SLDHDNFGGSVSS

-3014 RTTGSKHRFID
+3014 RQVKHRVSD
-3025 SPTHNI
+3025 SPSH

>member
-14 LARFEEQLPYR
+14 LMRFEEQLPYR
-25 TQARLS
+25 MIATNTNQMAQSRMTL
-31 IDETM
+31 DQTM
-36 NCLIQISR
+36 AYLIPISR

-62 EIFQPP
+62 DTFQNPQN
-68 ACRGHEPERCCYDSL
+68 RQEHTEKYCYDSL
-83 IIILETL
+83 IIILTTL

-95 GQSKDTARF
+95 SQTKDTARYD
-104 EEAMNV
+104 EAMNV

-120 IDIQNEN
+120 IDVQSEN
-127 NQNAT
+127 NPNAT

-141 LFALSQNHFG
+141 LFALSQNHFS

-163 LSTCAEEN
+163 LSACSEEN

-183 DLDVHRLT
+183 DLDVNRLT
-191 KLLTETVQKFKSL
+191 KLLTETLLKFRLL
-204 KKSAHMILLSSL
+204 KKSAHLILLNSL
-216 ERALWNWIE
+216 EKAMWTWIE
-225 FHPKEFEDLQRNPN
+225 FHPHEFAELQRNPN
-239 EELSKCCETFF
+239 DELSKCCEQLF
-250 DILDSYSENKKARSA
+250 DILDLYAENKKSRSA
-265 VWPLQIMLLVLSPK
+265 VWPLQILLLILCPK
-279 VLEEIVNADTGA
+279 VLEEIVNADSGA
-291 PCSPRHLK
+291 PCSSCHLK
-299 KKHFMEGI
+299 KRHFVEGI
-307 KKGLSAHASSKQST
+307 KKGLGSHASSKQLT

-326 ACVKLCKASTYININ
+326 ACVKLCKASTYINIA
-341 DANNVTFQ
+341 DSNNVTFQ

-361 LFNPAKPFSRGQGFN
+361 LFNPSKPFSRGQGYN

-399 ALKVCLSLNS
+399 ALKVCLSLSS

-424 VTQARLPWWPQ
+424 VTQPRLPWWPQ
-435 IDLVYARSGELRG
+435 IDLVYARSAELRA

-468 MITSLTLKSNAQSRL
+468 MITSLTLKSKDAQSRL
-483 TRPDEGPAHKALLLL
+483 TRPEEGPAHKALLLL

-594 NYTDVLKWLR
+594 NYTDVLKWMR

-633 HIKLEVVF
+633 NMKLEVVF

-646 SVDLDAVMVSLS
+646 SVDLDSIITSLS

-666 AEIRSGSDELTVGFI
+666 AEIRSGSDELTVSII
-681 LPNYHLYQEL
+681 LPNYHLFQEL
-691 SHTSATLTSPQNV
+691 SVASSALTTSGSESKFCFFDHTQ
-704 ESRYSFF
+704 
-711 EHTHGRAT
+711 GRVA
-719 LQRNI
+719 LQKHI
-724 MSLLRKIEHCVNGVQ
+724 FGLLRKIEHCANGVQ
-739 PAWEETFRNWKFTSK
+739 PAWEETYRNWEAQSK
-754 LLLDYPKG
+754 LLQTYPKG
-762 KPEEGQAEVFHRSMG
+762 KTEDGQAEIFHRGMG
-777 KRRASHQSSEH
+777 KRRASHQSTEH
-788 DLEEQITEWANM
+788 DLDEQITEWANM

-805 ALGGVCLQKPR
+805 TIGGVCLNRPANDDGQNTKLTR
-816 NQRQAQQGYG
+816 VNKTSQVQNASSMA
-826 LPIGTTGGPS
+826 S
-836 LMQSTTSLS
+836 LAHSNSSLS
-845 GSSSSSGRG
+845 SSTSSGRG
-854 SMHPIMGSLVS
+854 SLHPTTPASAS
-865 SIGPGT
+865 STKEEQPEKH
-871 SQEVQYCPVTQF
+871 QKKEEVVFCPVTQF

-891 VCNNEKFGPQI
+891 VCNNEKFGQQI
-902 QKHVKELVGQEMSAQ
+902 QKHVKELIGQQMSAQ

-926 RAIVEKFFDQQG
+926 RSIVEKFFDQQG
-938 QVVVTDI
+938 QVIVTDI
-945 NTQFIEHTI
+945 NTQFIEHSI
-954 YIMKSVLDGRQ
+954 YIMKSILDGKQ
-965 SKDQNDQP
+965 AKDQNDQP
-973 ANAEHLGVTSIENL
+973 PSNEHLSVTSIEGM
-987 MLAIVRYVRHLDM
+987 MLGIVRYVRHLDM

-1054 PGSGDVTII
+1054 PSSGDVTII

-1103 KYFTLFMNLLNDCVD
+1103 KYFTLFMNLLSDCVD
-1118 GSEADKDTVNPPL
+1118 TAEADKDPTNPP

-1137 VAAGK
+1137 MAAGK
-1142 LTALRNAT
+1142 LRTLRNAT

-1200 LAESVMADRF
+1200 LAETVLADRF

-1228 AMALASVVTTSQMDE
+1228 AMALANVVTTLQMDE

-1297 GASYLQ
+1297 GSSYLQ
-1303 GLLEPLI
+1303 NLLEPLI
-1310 RPLLDEPTSSFE
+1310 RPLLDEHSASFE
-1322 VDPARLEPSEDIENN
+1322 VDPARLEPQEDIEQN
-1337 RKNLIALTQ
+1337 RRNLIALTQ
-1346 KVFDAIVN
+1346 KVFDAIIE
-1354 SADRFPPQLRS
+1354 SAERFPPQLRS

-1378 PNLLQNNI
+1378 PNVLQNNI

-1412 KQVPTQIKRGLML
+1412 KQVPSSVKRGLML

-1446 CFNDFLRAH
+1446 CFNDILRVH
-1455 FEAGRR
+1455 FETARR

-1493 LLWSH
+1493 LLWTH

-1537 VDSHLL
+1537 IDSHLL

-1589 SKAGNPVFYYIAR
+1589 NRSGYPVFYYIAR

-1623 PFCHSPFEVVID
+1623 PFCHSPFDVVID

-1654 YVLPEVAYENLYA
+1654 YVLPEVAYENVQCV
-1667 AYIYNCNSWVRE
+1667 YIYNCNSWVRE

-1687 LAPLKGCR
+1687 LAHLRGNK
-1695 KLIFL
+1695 KLVFL
-1700 DSPAKLNDVIDPEQQ
+1700 DNPQKLVEFIDVEQQ

-1729 VFNNALKLSHK
+1729 VFSNALKLSHK

-1796 ESSQLSFIHNDC
+1796 ESGQLSFIHNDC

-1901 VSETLATNEPHLT
+1901 VSEKLANNEPHLT

-1940 TPWLAN
+1940 TPWLKN
-1946 LVRFCKPSDEGKRQ
+1946 LVRFCKASDESKKQ
-1960 KQVAMILEKLI
+1960 KVSQILEKLI

-2049 MDKTCHSPTQYLE
+2049 MDKTCHSPTQFLE
-2062 QHMMWDDIAI
+2062 QHVIFDDIAI

-2149 LPKFYLLFG
+2149 LQKFYLLFG

-2181 LGNERVSQAPPADR
+2181 LGNERVSQAPPSDR

-2203 EVITEALLEIMEA
+2203 EVITDALLEIMEA

-2227 QTWTSLAKS
+2227 QTWTSLSKS
-2236 FAFCFNP
+2236 FAFCYNP
-2243 ALQPRALIVFGCI
+2243 ALQPRALIVYGCI
-2256 SKSITDQDVKQL
+2256 SKSVTDQDVKQL

-2277 SFNDIVLLEAL
+2277 SFTDITLIEAL

-2318 LDESTLYAAG
+2318 LDEVTLYAAG

-2335 LHTLNSQQLFDNQNI
+2335 LHTLNSQSLFDKQSLM
-2350 ADVMMATREPLE
+2350 DVMMATREPLE

-2416 PHRRD
+2416 PLRRD

-2431 YLTALVCFSEEVRSR
+2431 YLTALVAVSEEVRSR
-2446 CHVKHTV
+2446 CHVKHTLS
-2453 PRWPVESGGS
+2453 RWPGEANPNEIS
-2463 GDSGSGSSS
+2463 DTTNISSQ
-2472 DPSAPNSAG
+2472 AMG
-2481 GGPLSGG
+2481 MPLS
-2488 GVPGGPHAA
+2488 
-2497 GGHGVRRQK
+2497 RRQK
-2506 SWDMLD
+2506 SWDILD
-2512 QSAIQYA
+2512 QSAISYA
-2519 RQSHKVQQ
+2519 RQHKIQP
-2527 HQEPV
+2527 HQ
-2532 VIRGKSWR
+2532 
-2540 SLDSAHNPH
+2540 
-2549 LGMISHSSFV
+2549 
-2559 THGLNNLIII
+2559 
-2569 NNNNSNSNNNTTA
+2569 
-2582 TTTTTTITGT
+2582 
-2592 PNNNS
+2592 
-2597 TNNMSSNTNNPSN
+2597 
-2610 VNATASGAGS
+2610 
-2620 STGGSANTATGVIGA
+2620 
-2635 YQSQRSDFRNRR
+2635 
-2647 SSSEPVNHGQMV
+2647 
-2659 LINPNIAKLIALNQ
+2659 
-2673 GHTPAYGHSA
+2673 
-2683 GAGGGGGN
+2683 
-2691 GVGGGGGTNLSGHG
+2691 
-2705 AQHSGT
+2705 
-2711 QLPQP
+2711 
-2716 SPLSSSALVSALSA
+2716 
-2730 TVPVTSED
+2730 
-2738 DESGAGGATKGAKD
+2738 
-2752 EPESFIVDCLQD
+2752 
-2764 ISSIKIARM
+2764 
-2773 LFKTHRS
+2773 
-2780 FSVPTTKERPVKSAR
+2780 
-2795 IDNRRQKE
+2795 E

-2822 LPDSST
+2822 LPDLST

-2838 LVKYTT
+2838 LVKYST

-2853 QYLAEGSIVF
+2853 QYLAEGSVVF

-2875 QKVNNVLSV
+2875 QKINNVLSV
-2884 SNDQIVLA
+2884 SSDQVVLMA
-2892 SVQSIIQNMLASED
+2892 VQSIIQNMLATED
-2906 ASQQP
+2906 PSQQQ

-2926 AGPFTKYNMM
+2926 AGPFTKYTMM
-2936 VESSE
+2936 GESSE
-2941 LFVNFLEAMVE
+2941 LFVNCLEAMVE
-2952 TCLPVEESTPM
+2952 TCLPVEESTPTI
-2963 PPSPRPYNL
+2963 PPPRPYNL

-2982 SPTDKAFSSE
+2982 SPTDK
-2992 SLDHDGFSGSVSS
+2992 VS
-3005 LRRASCSKA
+3005 
-3014 RTTGSKHRFID
+3014 
-3025 SPTHNI
+3025 

>member
-1 MATQKPGEWANSL
+1 MRTFRVKSENAVKSDTTEHRNYHQMATQKPGEWANSL

-25 TQARLS
+25 TGPHGTQARLS

-191 KLLTETVQKFKSL
+191 KLLTETIQKFKSL

-216 ERALWNWIE
+216 EKALWNWIE

-239 EELSKCCETFF
+239 DELSKCCETFF
-250 DILDSYSENKKARSA
+250 DILDSYSENKKARAA

-279 VLEEIVNADTGA
+279 VLEEIVNADSGA

-307 KKGLSAHASSKQST
+307 KKGLGAHASSKQST

-341 DANNVTFQ
+341 DSNNVTFQ

-468 MITSLTLKSNAQSRL
+468 MITSLTLKSKDAQSRL

-691 SHTSATLTSPQNV
+691 SHTSATLTSPQNA

-711 EHTHGRAT
+711 EHLHGRVT

-739 PAWEETFRNWKFTSK
+739 PAWEETFRNWEVTSK
-754 LLLDYPKG
+754 LLQNYPKG

-816 NQRQAQQGYG
+816 NQRQATQGYN
-826 LPIGTTGGPS
+826 LPIATAGPS
-836 LMQSTTSLS
+836 LMQSTTSL
-845 GSSSSSGRG
+845 SSSSSGRG

-865 SIGPGT
+865 SIGPGS

-926 RAIVEKFFDQQG
+926 RSIVEKFFDQQG

-1118 GSEADKDTVNPPL
+1118 GSEADKDTNNPPL

-1322 VDPARLEPSEDIENN
+1322 VDPARLEPSEDIEVN

-1960 KQVAMILEKLI
+1960 KQVALILEKLI

-2277 SFNDIVLLEAL
+2277 SFNDIILLEAL

-2488 GVPGGPHAA
+2488 SGPAGSSA
-2497 GGHGVRRQK
+2497 SGGHSVRRQK

-2527 HQEPV
+2527 HQ
-2532 VIRGKSWR
+2532 
-2540 SLDSAHNPH
+2540 
-2549 LGMISHSSFV
+2549 
-2559 THGLNNLIII
+2559 
-2569 NNNNSNSNNNTTA
+2569 
-2582 TTTTTTITGT
+2582 
-2592 PNNNS
+2592 
-2597 TNNMSSNTNNPSN
+2597 
-2610 VNATASGAGS
+2610 
-2620 STGGSANTATGVIGA
+2620 
-2635 YQSQRSDFRNRR
+2635 
-2647 SSSEPVNHGQMV
+2647 
-2659 LINPNIAKLIALNQ
+2659 
-2673 GHTPAYGHSA
+2673 
-2683 GAGGGGGN
+2683 
-2691 GVGGGGGTNLSGHG
+2691 
-2705 AQHSGT
+2705 
-2711 QLPQP
+2711 
-2716 SPLSSSALVSALSA
+2716 
-2730 TVPVTSED
+2730 
-2738 DESGAGGATKGAKD
+2738 
-2752 EPESFIVDCLQD
+2752 
-2764 ISSIKIARM
+2764 
-2773 LFKTHRS
+2773 
-2780 FSVPTTKERPVKSAR
+2780 
-2795 IDNRRQKE
+2795 E

-2982 SPTDKAFSSE
+2982 SPTDKGSS
-2992 SLDHDGFSGSVSS
+2992 S
-3005 LRRASCSKA
+3005 
-3014 RTTGSKHRFID
+3014 
-3025 SPTHNI
+3025 N

>member
-25 TQARLS
+25 TGPHGTQARLS

-62 EIFQPP
+62 EIFIMLQFQPP
-68 ACRGHEPERCCYDSL
+68 ACRGHDPERCCYDSL

-191 KLLTETVQKFKSL
+191 KLLTETIQKFKSL

-216 ERALWNWIE
+216 EKALWNWIE

-239 EELSKCCETFF
+239 DELSKCCETFF
-250 DILDSYSENKKARSA
+250 DILDSYSENKKARAA
-265 VWPLQIMLLVLSPK
+265 VWPLQIMLLILSPK
-279 VLEEIVNADTGA
+279 VLEEIVNADSGA

-307 KKGLSAHASSKQST
+307 KKGLGAHASSKQST

-341 DANNVTFQ
+341 DSNNVTFQ

-468 MITSLTLKSNAQSRL
+468 MITSLTLKSKDAQSRL

-691 SHTSATLTSPQNV
+691 SHTSATLASPQNA

-711 EHTHGRAT
+711 EHLHGRVT

-724 MSLLRKIEHCVNGVQ
+724 MSLVRKIEHCVNGVQ
-739 PAWEETFRNWKFTSK
+739 PAWEETFRNWEVTSK
-754 LLLDYPKG
+754 LLQNYPKG

-816 NQRQAQQGYG
+816 NQRQAAQGYN
-826 LPIGTTGGPS
+826 LPLGTAGPS
-836 LMQSTTSLS
+836 LMQSTTSL
-845 GSSSSSGRG
+845 SSSSSGRG

-865 SIGPGT
+865 SIGPGS

-926 RAIVEKFFDQQG
+926 RSIVEKFFDQQG

-1118 GSEADKDTVNPPL
+1118 GSEADKDTNNPPL

-1310 RPLLDEPTSSFE
+1310 RPLLEEPTSSFE
-1322 VDPARLEPSEDIENN
+1322 VDPARIEASEDIEVN

-1960 KQVAMILEKLI
+1960 KQVALILEKLI

-2256 SKSITDQDVKQL
+2256 SKSVTDQDVKQL

-2277 SFNDIVLLEAL
+2277 SFNDIILLEAL

-2401 RTSRVLTMLLGIIAK
+2401 RTSRVLTMLLGIVAK

-2481 GGPLSGG
+2481 GGPLTGGSGTVASSTSGG
-2488 GVPGGPHAA
+2488 NS
-2497 GGHGVRRQK
+2497 VRRQK

-2527 HQEPV
+2527 HQ
-2532 VIRGKSWR
+2532 
-2540 SLDSAHNPH
+2540 
-2549 LGMISHSSFV
+2549 
-2559 THGLNNLIII
+2559 
-2569 NNNNSNSNNNTTA
+2569 
-2582 TTTTTTITGT
+2582 
-2592 PNNNS
+2592 
-2597 TNNMSSNTNNPSN
+2597 
-2610 VNATASGAGS
+2610 
-2620 STGGSANTATGVIGA
+2620 
-2635 YQSQRSDFRNRR
+2635 
-2647 SSSEPVNHGQMV
+2647 
-2659 LINPNIAKLIALNQ
+2659 
-2673 GHTPAYGHSA
+2673 
-2683 GAGGGGGN
+2683 
-2691 GVGGGGGTNLSGHG
+2691 
-2705 AQHSGT
+2705 
-2711 QLPQP
+2711 
-2716 SPLSSSALVSALSA
+2716 
-2730 TVPVTSED
+2730 
-2738 DESGAGGATKGAKD
+2738 
-2752 EPESFIVDCLQD
+2752 
-2764 ISSIKIARM
+2764 
-2773 LFKTHRS
+2773 
-2780 FSVPTTKERPVKSAR
+2780 
-2795 IDNRRQKE
+2795 E

-2952 TCLPVEESTPM
+2952 TCLPVEETTPM

-2982 SPTDKAFSSE
+2982 SPTDKE

-3014 RTTGSKHRFID
+3014 RTGTKHRFID

>member
-14 LARFEEQLPYR
+14 LMRFEEQLPYR
-25 TQARLS
+25 MIATNTNQMAQSRMTL
-31 IDETM
+31 DQTM
-36 NCLIQISR
+36 AYLIPISR

-62 EIFQPP
+62 DTFQNPQN
-68 ACRGHEPERCCYDSL
+68 RQEHTEKYCYDSL
-83 IIILETL
+83 IIILTTL

-95 GQSKDTARF
+95 SQTKDTARYD
-104 EEAMNV
+104 EAMNV

-120 IDIQNEN
+120 IDVQSEN
-127 NQNAT
+127 NPNAT

-141 LFALSQNHFG
+141 LFALSQNHFS

-163 LSTCAEEN
+163 LSACSEEN

-183 DLDVHRLT
+183 DLDVNRLT
-191 KLLTETVQKFKSL
+191 KLLTETLLKFRLL
-204 KKSAHMILLSSL
+204 KKSAHLILLNSL
-216 ERALWNWIE
+216 EKAMWTWIE
-225 FHPKEFEDLQRNPN
+225 FHPHEFAELQRNPN
-239 EELSKCCETFF
+239 DELSKCCEQLF
-250 DILDSYSENKKARSA
+250 DILDLYAENKKSRSA
-265 VWPLQIMLLVLSPK
+265 VWPLQILLLILCPK
-279 VLEEIVNADTGA
+279 VLEEIVNADSGA
-291 PCSPRHLK
+291 PCSSCHLK
-299 KKHFMEGI
+299 KRHFVEGI
-307 KKGLSAHASSKQST
+307 KKGLGSHASSKQLT

-326 ACVKLCKASTYININ
+326 ACVKLCKASTYINIA
-341 DANNVTFQ
+341 DSNNVTFQ

-361 LFNPAKPFSRGQGFN
+361 LFNPSKPFSRGQGYN

-399 ALKVCLSLNS
+399 ALKVCLSLSS

-424 VTQARLPWWPQ
+424 VTQPRLPWWPQ
-435 IDLVYARSGELRG
+435 IDLVYARSAELRA

-468 MITSLTLKSNAQSRL
+468 MITSLTLKSKDAQSRL
-483 TRPDEGPAHKALLLL
+483 TRPEEGPAHKALLLL

-594 NYTDVLKWLR
+594 NYTDVLKWMR

-633 HIKLEVVF
+633 NMKLEVVF

-646 SVDLDAVMVSLS
+646 SVDLDSIITSLS

-666 AEIRSGSDELTVGFI
+666 AEIRSGSDELTVSII
-681 LPNYHLYQEL
+681 LPNYHLFQEL
-691 SHTSATLTSPQNV
+691 SVASSALTTSGSESKFCFFDHTQ
-704 ESRYSFF
+704 
-711 EHTHGRAT
+711 GRVA
-719 LQRNI
+719 LQKHI
-724 MSLLRKIEHCVNGVQ
+724 FGLLRKIEHCANGVQ
-739 PAWEETFRNWKFTSK
+739 PAWEETYRNWEAQSK
-754 LLLDYPKG
+754 LLQTYPKG
-762 KPEEGQAEVFHRSMG
+762 KTEDGQAEIFHRGMG
-777 KRRASHQSSEH
+777 KRRASHQSTEH
-788 DLEEQITEWANM
+788 DLDEQITEWANM

-805 ALGGVCLQKPR
+805 TIGGVCLNRPANDDGQNTKLTR
-816 NQRQAQQGYG
+816 VNKTSQVQNASSMA
-826 LPIGTTGGPS
+826 S
-836 LMQSTTSLS
+836 LAHSNSSLS
-845 GSSSSSGRG
+845 SSTSSGRG
-854 SMHPIMGSLVS
+854 SLHPTTPASAS
-865 SIGPGT
+865 STKEEQPEKH
-871 SQEVQYCPVTQF
+871 QKKEEVVFCPVTQF

-891 VCNNEKFGPQI
+891 VCNNEKFGQQI
-902 QKHVKELVGQEMSAQ
+902 QKHVKELIGQQMSAQ

-926 RAIVEKFFDQQG
+926 RSIVEKFFDQQG
-938 QVVVTDI
+938 QVIVTDI
-945 NTQFIEHTI
+945 NTQFIEHSI
-954 YIMKSVLDGRQ
+954 YIMKSILDGKQ
-965 SKDQNDQP
+965 AKDQNDQP
-973 ANAEHLGVTSIENL
+973 PSNEHLSVTSIEGM
-987 MLAIVRYVRHLDM
+987 MLGIVRYVRHLDM

-1054 PGSGDVTII
+1054 PSSGDVTII

-1103 KYFTLFMNLLNDCVD
+1103 KYFTLFMNLLSDCVD
-1118 GSEADKDTVNPPL
+1118 TAEADKDPTNPP

-1137 VAAGK
+1137 MAAGK
-1142 LTALRNAT
+1142 LRTLRNAT

-1200 LAESVMADRF
+1200 LAETVLADRF

-1228 AMALASVVTTSQMDE
+1228 AMALANVVTTLQMDE

-1297 GASYLQ
+1297 GSSYLQ
-1303 GLLEPLI
+1303 NLLEPLI
-1310 RPLLDEPTSSFE
+1310 RPLLDEHSASFE
-1322 VDPARLEPSEDIENN
+1322 VDPARLEPQEDIEQN
-1337 RKNLIALTQ
+1337 RRNLIALTQ
-1346 KVFDAIVN
+1346 KVFDAIIE
-1354 SADRFPPQLRS
+1354 SAERFPPQLRS

-1378 PNLLQNNI
+1378 PNVLQNNI

-1412 KQVPTQIKRGLML
+1412 KQVPSSVKRGLML

-1446 CFNDFLRAH
+1446 CFNDILRVH
-1455 FEAGRR
+1455 FETARR

-1493 LLWSH
+1493 LLWTH

-1537 VDSHLL
+1537 IDSHLL

-1589 SKAGNPVFYYIAR
+1589 NRSGYPVFYYIAR

-1623 PFCHSPFEVVID
+1623 PFCHSPFDVVID

-1654 YVLPEVAYENLYA
+1654 YVLPEVAYENVQCV
-1667 AYIYNCNSWVRE
+1667 YIYNCNSWVRE

-1687 LAPLKGCR
+1687 LAHLRGNK
-1695 KLIFL
+1695 KLVFL
-1700 DSPAKLNDVIDPEQQ
+1700 DNPQKLVEFIDVEQQ

-1729 VFNNALKLSHK
+1729 VFSNALKLSHK

-1796 ESSQLSFIHNDC
+1796 ESGQLSFIHNDC

-1901 VSETLATNEPHLT
+1901 VSEKLANNEPHLT

-1940 TPWLAN
+1940 TPWLKN
-1946 LVRFCKPSDEGKRQ
+1946 LVRFCKASDESKKQ
-1960 KQVAMILEKLI
+1960 KVSQILEKLI

-2049 MDKTCHSPTQYLE
+2049 MDKTCHSPTQFLE
-2062 QHMMWDDIAI
+2062 QHVIFDDIAI

-2149 LPKFYLLFG
+2149 LQKFYLLFG

-2181 LGNERVSQAPPADR
+2181 LGNERVSQAPPSDR

-2203 EVITEALLEIMEA
+2203 EVITDALLEIMEA

-2227 QTWTSLAKS
+2227 QTWTSLSKS
-2236 FAFCFNP
+2236 FAFCYNP
-2243 ALQPRALIVFGCI
+2243 ALQPRALIVYGCI
-2256 SKSITDQDVKQL
+2256 SKSVTDQDVKQL

-2277 SFNDIVLLEAL
+2277 SFTDITLIEAL

-2318 LDESTLYAAG
+2318 LDEVTLYAAG

-2335 LHTLNSQQLFDNQNI
+2335 LHTLNSQSLFDKQSLM
-2350 ADVMMATREPLE
+2350 DVMMATREPLE

-2416 PHRRD
+2416 PLRRD

-2431 YLTALVCFSEEVRSR
+2431 YLTALVAVSEEVRSR
-2446 CHVKHTV
+2446 CHVKHTLS
-2453 PRWPVESGGS
+2453 RWPGEANPNEIS
-2463 GDSGSGSSS
+2463 DTTNISSQ
-2472 DPSAPNSAG
+2472 AMG
-2481 GGPLSGG
+2481 MPLS
-2488 GVPGGPHAA
+2488 
-2497 GGHGVRRQK
+2497 RRQK
-2506 SWDMLD
+2506 SWDILD
-2512 QSAIQYA
+2512 QSAISYA
-2519 RQSHKVQQ
+2519 RQHKIQP
-2527 HQEPV
+2527 HQ
-2532 VIRGKSWR
+2532 
-2540 SLDSAHNPH
+2540 
-2549 LGMISHSSFV
+2549 
-2559 THGLNNLIII
+2559 
-2569 NNNNSNSNNNTTA
+2569 
-2582 TTTTTTITGT
+2582 
-2592 PNNNS
+2592 
-2597 TNNMSSNTNNPSN
+2597 
-2610 VNATASGAGS
+2610 
-2620 STGGSANTATGVIGA
+2620 
-2635 YQSQRSDFRNRR
+2635 
-2647 SSSEPVNHGQMV
+2647 
-2659 LINPNIAKLIALNQ
+2659 
-2673 GHTPAYGHSA
+2673 
-2683 GAGGGGGN
+2683 
-2691 GVGGGGGTNLSGHG
+2691 
-2705 AQHSGT
+2705 
-2711 QLPQP
+2711 
-2716 SPLSSSALVSALSA
+2716 
-2730 TVPVTSED
+2730 
-2738 DESGAGGATKGAKD
+2738 
-2752 EPESFIVDCLQD
+2752 
-2764 ISSIKIARM
+2764 
-2773 LFKTHRS
+2773 
-2780 FSVPTTKERPVKSAR
+2780 
-2795 IDNRRQKE
+2795 E

-2822 LPDSST
+2822 LPDLST

-2838 LVKYTT
+2838 LVKYST

-2853 QYLAEGSIVF
+2853 QYLAEGSVVF

-2875 QKVNNVLSV
+2875 QKINNVLSV
-2884 SNDQIVLA
+2884 SSDQVVLMA
-2892 SVQSIIQNMLASED
+2892 VQSIIQNMLATED
-2906 ASQQP
+2906 PSQQQ

-2926 AGPFTKYNMM
+2926 AGPFTKYTMM
-2936 VESSE
+2936 GESSE
-2941 LFVNFLEAMVE
+2941 LFVNCLEAMVE
-2952 TCLPVEESTPM
+2952 TCLPVEESTPTI
-2963 PPSPRPYNL
+2963 PPPRPYNL

-2982 SPTDKAFSSE
+2982 SPTDKAFNLKAFSSE
-2992 SLDHDGFSGSVSS
+2992 SLDNDGFTGSVSS
-3005 LRRASCSKA
+3005 LRRASCSKT
-3014 RTTGSKHRFID
+3014 RTAKHRLAE
-3025 SPTHNI
+3025 SPPHGLG

>member
-14 LARFEEQLPYR
+14 LMRFEEQLPYR
-25 TQARLS
+25 MIATNMNQMAQSRMTL
-31 IDETM
+31 DQTM
-36 NCLIQISR
+36 AYLIPISR

-52 GLTKMLQRVN
+52 GLTNMLTRATKNLQN
-62 EIFQPP
+62 PQE
-68 ACRGHEPERCCYDSL
+68 HTEKYCYESL
-83 IIILETL
+83 IIILTTL

-95 GQSKDTARF
+95 TQTKDTARF
-104 EEAMNV
+104 DEAKNV
-110 KLLLREICQF
+110 KMLLTEICKF
-120 IDIQNEN
+120 INIQSEN
-127 NQNAT
+127 NPNAG

-141 LFALSQNHFG
+141 LFALSQNHFS
-151 AVFNRISARLQE
+151 AVFNKISARLQE
-163 LSTCAEEN
+163 LSTCSEEN
-171 PDYSDIELIQHI
+171 PDYTDIELIQHI
-183 DLDVHRLT
+183 DLDVNRLT
-191 KLLTETVQKFKSL
+191 KLLTETLLKFRLL
-204 KKSAHMILLSSL
+204 KKSAHLILLNSL
-216 ERALWNWIE
+216 EKATWTWIE
-225 FHPKEFEDLQRNPN
+225 YHPHEFAELQRNPN
-239 EELSKCCETFF
+239 DEMSKCCEQLF
-250 DILDSYSENKKARSA
+250 DILDVYAENKKSRSA
-265 VWPLQIMLLVLSPK
+265 VWPLQILLLILCPK
-279 VLEEIVNADTGA
+279 VLEEIVNADSGA
-291 PCSPRHLK
+291 PCSACHLK
-299 KKHFMEGI
+299 KKQFVEGI
-307 KKGLSAHASSKQST
+307 KKGLGSHASSKQLT

-326 ACVKLCKASTYININ
+326 AGVKLCKASTYINIA
-341 DANNVTFQ
+341 DSNNVCFQ
-349 LVQSVINDLKAL
+349 LVQCVINDLKAL
-361 LFNPAKPFSRGQGFN
+361 LFNPSKPFSRGQGYN
-376 FQDID
+376 VQDID

-399 ALKVCLSLNS
+399 ALKVCLSLSS
-409 PPAYHFVI
+409 PPAYHYVI
-417 VSSLLKI
+417 ISSLLRI
-424 VTQARLPWWPQ
+424 VTQPRLPWWPQ
-435 IDLVYARSGELRG
+435 IDLVYARSSELRA

-468 MITSLTLKSNAQSRL
+468 MITSLTLKSKDGPSRL
-483 TRPDEGPAHKALLLL
+483 IRPEEGPAHKALLLL

-505 DPMLLLNSLGKAGH
+505 DPMLLLNNMSKAGH

-594 NYTDVLKWLR
+594 NYSDVLKWMR

-619 YANVGSQIAICRQA
+619 YANVGSQIAVCRQA
-633 HIKLEVVF
+633 NIKLEVVF

-646 SVDLDAVMVSLS
+646 SVELDAVLTCLS

-666 AEIRSGSDELTVGFI
+666 AEIRSGSDELTVSII
-681 LPNYHLYQEL
+681 LPNYHIFQEL
-691 SHTSATLTSPQNV
+691 AVASTALTTTGT
-704 ESRYSFF
+704 ESKFCYFD
-711 EHTHGRAT
+711 HIQGRMA
-719 LQRNI
+719 LQKHI
-724 MSLLRKIEHCVNGVQ
+724 MSLLRKIEHCANGVYT
-739 PAWEETFRNWKFTSK
+739 AWEETYRNWEVTSK
-754 LLLDYPKG
+754 LLQCYPKG
-762 KPEEGQAEVFHRSMG
+762 KTEDGQAEMFHRTMG
-777 KRRASHQSSEH
+777 KRRASHQSTDH
-788 DLEEQITEWANM
+788 DLDEQITEWANM

-805 ALGGVCLQKPR
+805 AIGGICLH
-816 NQRQAQQGYG
+816 
-826 LPIGTTGGPS
+826 PS
-836 LMQSTTSLS
+836 TQSDTNIKNLRSNKLSVQNAPSMVSLLQSNSSLS
-845 GSSSSSGRG
+845 SSASSGRG
-854 SMHPIMGSLVS
+854 SLNTAMQPSTPTNSEVS
-865 SIGPGT
+865 DKHAST
-871 SQEVQYCPVTQF
+871 SKENKEVTYCPVTQF

-917 LYPILFDQI
+917 LYPILFEQI
-926 RAIVEKFFDQQG
+926 RSIVEKFFDQQG
-938 QVVVTDI
+938 QVIVTEI
-945 NTQFIEHTI
+945 NTQFIEHSI
-954 YIMKSVLDGRQ
+954 YIMKSILDGKQ
-965 SKDQNDQP
+965 SKDQNDQHSS
-973 ANAEHLGVTSIENL
+973 NEHLCVTSIEGM
-987 MLAIVRYVRHLDM
+987 MLGIVRYVRHLDM

-1054 PGSGDVTII
+1054 PSSGDVTVI

-1103 KYFTLFMNLLNDCVD
+1103 KYFTLFMNLLSDCVD
-1118 GSEADKDTVNPPL
+1118 IADAEKDHVNHS
-1131 LPPRPR
+1131 LPMRPR
-1137 VAAGK
+1137 LAAGK
-1142 LTALRNAT
+1142 LRTLRNAT

-1200 LAESVMADRF
+1200 LAETVLADRF

-1228 AMALASVVTTSQMDE
+1228 AMALANVVTTVQMDE

-1297 GASYLQ
+1297 GSSYLQ
-1303 GLLEPLI
+1303 SLLEPLI
-1310 RPLLDEPTSSFE
+1310 RPLDEYSASFE
-1322 VDPARLEPSEDIENN
+1322 VDPARLEPAEDIEQN
-1337 RKNLIALTQ
+1337 RRNLIALTQ
-1346 KVFDAIVN
+1346 KVFDAIIN

-1378 PNLLQNNI
+1378 PNVLQNNI

-1412 KQVPTQIKRGLML
+1412 KQVPSSVKRGLML

-1446 CFNDFLRAH
+1446 CFNDFVRAH

-1493 LLWSH
+1493 LLWTH

-1537 VDSHLL
+1537 IDSHLL

-1589 SKAGNPVFYYIAR
+1589 NKNNLPVFYYIAR

-1623 PFCHSPFEVVID
+1623 PFCHAPFDVVID

-1654 YVLPEVAYENLYA
+1654 YVLPEVAYENLNNV
-1667 AYIYNCNSWVRE
+1667 YIYNCNSWVRE

-1687 LAPLKGCR
+1687 LAPLKGNR
-1695 KLIFL
+1695 KLVFL
-1700 DSPAKLNDVIDPEQQ
+1700 ETPQKLSDFIEPEHQ

-1796 ESSQLSFIHNDC
+1796 ESGQLSFIHNDC

-1901 VSETLATNEPHLT
+1901 VSEKLANNEPHLT

-1946 LVRFCKPSDEGKRQ
+1946 LVRFCKASDETKKAKVSQ
-1960 KQVAMILEKLI
+1960 ILEKLI

-2049 MDKTCHSPTQYLE
+2049 MDKTCHSPTQFLE
-2062 QHMMWDDIAI
+2062 QHVIFDDIAI

-2149 LPKFYLLFG
+2149 LQKFYLLFG

-2181 LGNERVSQAPPADR
+2181 LGNERVSQAPPSDR

-2203 EVITEALLEIMEA
+2203 EVITDALLEIMEA

-2227 QTWTSLAKS
+2227 QTWTSLGKS
-2236 FAFCFNP
+2236 FAFCYNP
-2243 ALQPRALIVFGCI
+2243 ALQPRALIVYGCI
-2256 SKSITDQDVKQL
+2256 SKSVTDQDVKQL

-2277 SFNDIVLLEAL
+2277 SFTDITLIEAL

-2311 VAVSVLQ
+2311 VAISVLQ
-2318 LDESTLYAAG
+2318 LDEVVLYAAG

-2335 LHTLNSQQLFDNQNI
+2335 LHTLNSQNMFEKQSLVD
-2350 ADVMMATREPLE
+2350 AMMATREPLE

-2416 PHRRD
+2416 PLRRD

-2431 YLTALVCFSEEVRSR
+2431 YLTALVAVSEEVRSR
-2446 CHVKHTV
+2446 CHVKHTLS
-2453 PRWPVESGGS
+2453 RWPGEANPN
-2463 GDSGSGSSS
+2463 DIS
-2472 DPSAPNSAG
+2472 DTTNISTQNMG
-2481 GGPLSGG
+2481 MPLS
-2488 GVPGGPHAA
+2488 
-2497 GGHGVRRQK
+2497 RRQK
-2506 SWDMLD
+2506 SWDILD
-2512 QSAIQYA
+2512 QSAISYA
-2519 RQSHKVQQ
+2519 RQHKIQP
-2527 HQEPV
+2527 HQDPATKA
-2532 VIRGKSWR
+2532 KSWR
-2540 SLDSAHNPH
+2540 SLDLSHGQTMSSQLAYLSNSNLIITTTTAASAATSPNPTTSGGGGVIGHFATAASTSAAAATSAHNC
-2549 LGMISHSSFV
+2549 
-2559 THGLNNLIII
+2559 
-2569 NNNNSNSNNNTTA
+2569 
-2582 TTTTTTITGT
+2582 
-2592 PNNNS
+2592 
-2597 TNNMSSNTNNPSN
+2597 
-2610 VNATASGAGS
+2610 
-2620 STGGSANTATGVIGA
+2620 
-2635 YQSQRSDFRNRR
+2635 QRHDFRNRR
-2647 SSSEPVNHGQMV
+2647 SSSEPVHNEIV
-2659 LINPNIAKLIALNQ
+2659 TLA
-2673 GHTPAYGHSA
+2673 
-2683 GAGGGGGN
+2683 
-2691 GVGGGGGTNLSGHG
+2691 
-2705 AQHSGT
+2705 
-2711 QLPQP
+2711 
-2716 SPLSSSALVSALSA
+2716 
-2730 TVPVTSED
+2730 TSED
-2738 DESGAGGATKGAKD
+2738 AVSQASSSKNSSG
-2752 EPESFIVDCLQD
+2752 FIDCLQS
-2764 ISSIKIARM
+2764 ISSPIK
-2773 LFKTHRS
+2773 
-2780 FSVPTTKERPVKSAR
+2780 
-2795 IDNRRQKE
+2795 D

-2822 LPDSST
+2822 LPDLST

-2838 LVKYTT
+2838 LVKYST
-2844 DEAETRVLY
+2844 DEGETRVLY
-2853 QYLAEGSIVF
+2853 QYLAEGSVVF

-2875 QKVNNVLSV
+2875 QKIMQVLSM
-2884 SNDQIVLA
+2884 SSDQLVLMA
-2892 SVQSIIQNMLASED
+2892 VQSIIQNMLATED
-2906 ASQQP
+2906 ASQQQ

-2926 AGPFTKYNMM
+2926 AGPFTKYTMM
-2936 VESSE
+2936 GESSE
-2941 LFVNFLEAMVE
+2941 LFVNCLEAMVE
-2952 TCLPVEESTPM
+2952 TCLPVEENTPTI
-2963 PPSPRPYNL
+2963 PPPRPYNL

-2982 SPTDKAFSSE
+2982 SPTDKAFNLKAFSSE
-2992 SLDHDGFSGSVSS
+2992 SLDNDGFSGSISS

-3014 RTTGSKHRFID
+3014 RPSKHRYMERMD
-3025 SPTHNI
+3025 SPPHG